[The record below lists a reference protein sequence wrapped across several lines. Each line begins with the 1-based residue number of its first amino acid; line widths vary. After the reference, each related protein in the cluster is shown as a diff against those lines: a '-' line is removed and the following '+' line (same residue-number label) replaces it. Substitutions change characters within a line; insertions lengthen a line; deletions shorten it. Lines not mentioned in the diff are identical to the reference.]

1 MLLEVKGLAHVY
13 MQGTPFEVS
22 ALKETNLQIARGSI
36 TGIIGQTGSGK
47 STLVQHFNGLLTP
60 SKGRVFFDGR
70 DIWAGKTLLR
80 EVRRRV
86 GLLFQYPEEQLFEDR
101 VYDDVAFGIKN
112 LKLSPAEE
120 AERVKRALQQVN
132 LDYQGVKDRS
142 PFSLSGGEK
151 RRAAMAGVLV
161 MNPELLILDE
171 PTAGLDPR
179 GRREILREIKEL
191 HREENLTVVIVSHS
205 MEDIAWLAED
215 LVVLQDGEIIL
226 KGPPE
231 AVFAREERLKEAGLS
246 VPEVNRVLKRLKEAG
261 FDLET
266 GIYTV
271 EEAEEEIWR
280 AVGGKSCEPH

>member
-1 MLLEVKGLAHVY
+1 MLLEVKGLTHVY

-120 AERVKRALQQVN
+120 AERVKRALKQVN

>member
-1 MLLEVKGLAHVY
+1 MLIEVKGLAHVY

-205 MEDIAWLAED
+205 MEDIAWLAEE

-226 KGPPE
+226 RGTPRE
-231 AVFAREERLKEAGLS
+231 VFAGEERLKEAGLA
-246 VPEVNRVLKRLKEAG
+246 VPEVNQVLKGLKESG
-261 FDLET
+261 YDIQTE
-266 GIYTV
+266 IYTL

-280 AVGGKSCEPH
+280 VLGGKKP

>member
-22 ALKETNLQIARGSI
+22 ALKETNLQIVRGSI

-112 LKLSPAEE
+112 LKLSPSEE

>member
-1 MLLEVKGLAHVY
+1 MLLEVKGLTHVY